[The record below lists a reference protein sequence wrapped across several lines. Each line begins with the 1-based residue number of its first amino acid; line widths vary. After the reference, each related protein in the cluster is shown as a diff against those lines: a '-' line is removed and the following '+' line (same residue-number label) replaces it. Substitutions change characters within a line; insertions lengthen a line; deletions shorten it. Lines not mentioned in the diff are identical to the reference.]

1 VSFSKIFFVFFKN
14 DIRECQPRIVEQL
27 IQQIQYGPGPP
38 IRTLIGRNLAT
49 LFSVGDPFPL
59 FNTVNR
65 CNDTLKSKDE
75 VAKL

>member
-1 VSFSKIFFVFFKN
+1 LILNTNCSFFKN

-27 IQQIQYGPGPP
+27 MQQLQYGPGPP

>member
-1 VSFSKIFFVFFKN
+1 M
-14 DIRECQPRIVEQL
+14 VEQL
-27 IQQIQYGPGPP
+27 MQQVQYGPGPP

-65 CNDTLKSKDE
+65 CNDALKAKDE
-75 VAKL
+75 VAKLFVNDSLMMMIDENIYILF